1 MTLTTRSAFILLHL
15 FLFSLLLGTYKVS
28 HATETD
34 IFCLKSIKETFED
47 PLNALNSWNFVNNTE
62 GFICKFVGVECWQ
75 PDENKVLN
83 LRLSGIGLEG
93 KFPRGIANC
102 TALTGLNLSN
112 NQLSGTIPS
121 DIGALL
127 PYVTSLDLS
136 NNKFSGEI
144 PKSLSNCAYLNVLK
158 LDHNQLSGSLPMEL
172 GLLHRIKSFSVANNQ
187 LSGELPHSYTNI
199 TEGNYAN
206 NPGLCGGPLEPCQ
219 HKKDPFKNS
228 FKFGFGTGYLVSV
241 IAVLLCCYVPCLQL
255 KTPTM
260 IMVLSMLEKKD
271 KRDEANRLI
280 PLSTLEHKKQIIPGF
295 ERLVNKI
302 SFTQLRRATNNFSED
317 NVIGVGKTG
326 TVYRAT
332 LPNGSFLAVRRLHDS
347 QEDQSQ
353 LVSELLT
360 LARLKHDNLIPLLG
374 FCLQNN
380 ERLLVYKYMSNGNL
394 MDWLNTVQGEAKI
407 LEWPLRVKIAIGI
420 ARGLAWIHHECDFKV
435 VHRNISSTC
444 ILLDQYFEPRISNFH
459 KAIMSNHG
467 GAMFAY
473 LNEDDSG
480 FLMNSEMWE
489 TGFVK
494 EDVYNFGVVLVD
506 LITGKESNCS
516 VSSSSSSL
524 HTTLVEWINDDVTNH
539 VIDKSL
545 ISQGFDGEI
554 LQVLRIASE
563 CVQPVPCQRPT
574 MLQVYNSIRNLGDR
588 YNISFDSGSASG
600 GEIVEIQ

>member
-1 MTLTTRSAFILLHL
+1 MIIKSAALVL
-15 FLFSLLLGTYKVS
+15 FYFLWSLPIATFSQSSNVS
-28 HATETD
+28 ESNIH
-34 IFCLKSIKETFED
+34 CLKSIKDSID
-47 PLNALNSWNFVNNTE
+47 PYHYLSWNFSQNTS
-62 GFICKFVGVECWQ
+62 GFICLFTGVECWN
-75 PDENKVLN
+75 PDENEVLSIQLSHMELKGN
-83 LRLSGIGLEG
+83 FPQGIEYCTNIGRLD
-93 KFPRGIANC
+93 
-102 TALTGLNLSN
+102 LSN
-112 NQLSGTIPS
+112 NELTGTIPS
-121 DIGALL
+121 DIGMLMPSL
-127 PYVTSLDLS
+127 TSLRLS
-136 NNKFSGEI
+136 FNKFSGEI
-144 PKSLSNCAYLNVLK
+144 PKSLAKIPHLNVLE
-158 LDHNQLSGSLPMEL
+158 LDNNQLTGHLPEEL
-172 GLLHRIKSFSVANNQ
+172 GLLLDLTTFSVADNL
-187 LSGELPHSYTNI
+187 LSGPIPEFRLASFPQESY
-199 TEGNYAN
+199 EN
-206 NPGLCGGPLEPCQ
+206 NPQLCGRPLHSCNK
-219 HKKDPFKNS
+219 HTSKLNYPFKI
-228 FKFGFGTGYLVSV
+228 GFTIAYL
-241 IAVLLCCYVPCLQL
+241 
-255 KTPTM
+255 
-260 IMVLSMLEKKD
+260 
-271 KRDEANRLI
+271 
-280 PLSTLEHKKQIIPGF
+280 LSTIVVFIFSSSSYLPWPKQVWKTTKNEAYQLNDWPTSKPIIQIPGF

-302 SFTQLRRATNNFSED
+302 SFTELRRATKNFSED

-326 TVYRAT
+326 TVYKAT
-332 LPNGSFLAVRRLHDS
+332 LPNASLLAVKRLHDS
-347 QEDQSQ
+347 QEDQGQ

-374 FCLQNN
+374 FCLQNS

-394 MDWLNTVQGEAKI
+394 RDWLNTVQGGAKI

-473 LNEDDSG
+473 LNENDSG

-506 LITGKESNCS
+506 LITGKESNS
-516 VSSSSSSL
+516 IVSSSSSSL